1 MANHRPP
8 FRVVCFTV
16 LMVLIAA
23 SRAHATL
30 ITITSAS
37 FSGSESVADF
47 TVATSQS
54 LPYSEDG
61 ATFVSFSGPL
71 SSVLSFNNFLFMA
84 GSGTLRIDFSVPQIR
99 AGFFFGAPIGSGIT
113 ISAQAFSDL
122 AGTQSLGTIGL
133 GSFVANQTGFVGF
146 EADALLSR
154 ADISFAV
161 SGAFPPASFLIDDF
175 RFEPGTPIPEPS
187 TLLLTLVGGA
197 WLARHAR
204 RQRR

>member
-8 FRVVCFTV
+8 LRVLCFTV

-47 TVATSQS
+47 TVATTQL

-61 ATFVSFSGPL
+61 ATFVSYSGPL

-84 GSGTLRIDFSVPQIR
+84 GSGTLRVDFSVPQIR

-133 GSFVANQTGFVGF
+133 GSFAANQTGFVGF

-161 SGAFPPASFLIDDF
+161 SSASASFRIDDF
-175 RFEPGTPIPEPS
+175 RFEPGATPVPEPE
-187 TLLLTLVGGA
+187 TLLLTLVGGG
-197 WLARHAR
+197 WLAARHAR